1 MVNERLTIFSRAVN
15 EVHTFMKTPRFRK
28 GSYVSS
34 RHDYSKE
41 IEVATVLSKISDPL
55 DFDNTIEQLK
65 PSGVYNPRGF
75 VFSFFKIPNETHLL
89 GVIKKAQEASAY
101 FLGLLNGNDTD
112 GVMNSKLIDM
122 RSDDRR
128 LFYRLIGAVV
138 SDKLGLLDQVST
150 TVKKFDE
157 IQRNS
162 GYSLTQRVFREF
174 VVNLAQITERKFN
187 TGRIITDNLEK
198 EISELT
204 EKLSSE
210 QDDIRKEVLISLY
223 KNINNENTDFILDR
237 LVDYTNAESNLQIDA
252 VAMKVMFSN
261 LLKGFQR
268 IGIEH
273 FGRPGK
279 EIASTSIDPMS
290 YFCDDEIKPEN
301 KYVVK
306 KTGWKVKDTI
316 VREARIESVRS
327 DVQ

>member
-1 MVNERLTIFSRAVN
+1 MVNERLTIFSRAIN
-15 EVHTFMKTPRFRK
+15 EVHTFMNSPRFRK
-28 GSYVSS
+28 GSYVSGRYDNS
-34 RHDYSKE
+34 R
-41 IEVATVLSKISDPL
+41 EVEAAIAISKISYPL
-55 DFDNTIEQLK
+55 DFDDIIKQLK
-65 PSGVYNPRGF
+65 QIGIRDSKTFLNFNFKIISSQYLSGV
-75 VFSFFKIPNETHLL
+75 V
-89 GVIKKAQEASAY
+89 KKAQEASAY

-112 GVMNSKLIDM
+112 GVMNSKLIDT
-122 RSDDRR
+122 RGDDRR
-128 LFYRLIGAVV
+128 LFYRLVGAIV
-138 SDKLGLLDQVST
+138 SYKLSSEDQLST

-223 KNINNENTDFILDR
+223 KSMNNENTDFILDR
-237 LVDYTNAESNLQIDA
+237 LVDYTNAENSLQIDT
-252 VAMKVMFSN
+252 VAMKVMFNN

-273 FGRPGK
+273 FGSPGK

-290 YFCDDEIKPEN
+290 YFCDDEVKPEN

-316 VREARIESVRS
+316 VREARIESIRS

>member
-15 EVHTFMKTPRFRK
+15 EVHNFMKTPRFRK

-34 RHDYSKE
+34 WNDYSKE
-41 IEVATVLSKISDPL
+41 VEAAITISKITYPSDFE
-55 DFDNTIEQLK
+55 DIIKQLELIGIRNSK
-65 PSGVYNPRGF
+65 AFLNVKFKIVSSQYLSGV
-75 VFSFFKIPNETHLL
+75 V
-89 GVIKKAQEASAY
+89 KKAQEASAY
-101 FLGLLNGNDTD
+101 FLDLLNGNDTD
-112 GVMNSKLIDM
+112 GEMNSKLIDM
-122 RSDDRR
+122 RRDVI
-128 LFYRLIGAVV
+128 LFYRLVGAIV
-138 SDKLGLLDQVST
+138 SDKLSSEDQVST

-157 IQRNS
+157 IQRHS

-223 KNINNENTDFILDR
+223 KSMNNENTDFILDR
-237 LVDYTNAESNLQIDA
+237 LVDYTNADSSFQIDA

-261 LLKGFQR
+261 LLKGFQK
-268 IGIEH
+268 IGIEY
-273 FGRPGK
+273 FGKPGK
-279 EIASTSIDPMS
+279 EIASTSIDPKS
-290 YFCDDEIKPEN
+290 YFCDDDIKPEN

-306 KTGWKVKDTI
+306 KTGWKVNNTI

-327 DVQ
+327 DAQ

>member
-1 MVNERLTIFSRAVN
+1 
-15 EVHTFMKTPRFRK
+15 
-28 GSYVSS
+28 
-34 RHDYSKE
+34 
-41 IEVATVLSKISDPL
+41 
-55 DFDNTIEQLK
+55 
-65 PSGVYNPRGF
+65 
-75 VFSFFKIPNETHLL
+75 
-89 GVIKKAQEASAY
+89 VIKKAQEASAY
-101 FLGLLNGNDTD
+101 FLGLLNGDDTNGD
-112 GVMNSKLIDM
+112 MNSKLIDM
-122 RSDDRR
+122 RRDDK
-128 LFYRLIGAVV
+128 LFYRLVGAIV
-138 SDKLGLLDQVST
+138 SDKLSSEDQVST

-187 TGRIITDNLEK
+187 TGKIITDNLEK

-210 QDDIRKEVLISLY
+210 QEDIRKEVLISLY
-223 KNINNENTDFILDR
+223 KSINNENTDFILDR
-237 LVDYTNAESNLQIDA
+237 LVDYTNAESNLVIDT

-261 LLKGFQR
+261 LLKGFQK

-273 FGRPGK
+273 FGKPGK
-279 EIASTSIDPMS
+279 EIASTSIDPKS

-301 KYVVK
+301 KYVIK

-316 VREARIESVRS
+316 VREATIESIRG